1 MLART
6 SGTFDELVRRLEPGL
21 ADLFGL
27 DGTGRSRSPMLPP
40 MEVLRTDSEIVLRV
54 ELPGVEPDS
63 IDVTMAEDTLRIRAE
78 RRAPTAGQGE
88 YLRRGFAYGTFEG
101 TVRLPA
107 GIDAGELSA
116 RYDAGVLDVRVPHAA
131 VQAVKVPVE
140 AGSGAKKALKA
151 AS

>member
-6 SGTFDELVRRLEPGL
+6 FETFDELVRRLDPSL
-21 ADLFGL
+21 ADWFGGSM
-27 DGTGRSRSPMLPP
+27 DGSRQARILAP
-40 MEVLRTDSEIVLRV
+40 MEVLRTGSEIVVRV
-54 ELPGVEPDS
+54 ELPGVDPDS
-63 IDVTMAEDTLRIRAE
+63 IDVTVRDGTTLRVRAE

-116 RYDAGVLDVRVPHAA
+116 RYDAGILDIRVPHTA
-131 VQAVKVPVE
+131 VQEVKVPVE
-140 AGSGAKKALKA
+140 AGSGAKALKA